1 MSLIGVEGVQQ
12 GTEHTPLRSSGVEGV
27 RDEVLL
33 LMPATYVLA
42 VRKLRTHLHRE
53 KFSLRSL
60 SLVAS
65 LEGTKVLNT
74 E

>member
-1 MSLIGVEGVQQ
+1 
-12 GTEHTPLRSSGVEGV
+12 
-27 RDEVLL
+27 
-33 LMPATYVLA
+33 MPATYVLA

-65 LEGTKVLNT
+65 LEGTKVLNAD